1 MTTSNKDR
9 TKNLFRNASW
19 LFGAKTAAGIF
30 SALQTV
36 IIARMA
42 GAAEYGL
49 LVLIIAYV
57 GILYVICSFQ
67 FWETVVKYVGSFWEE
82 GDKQRTAAM
91 IKASYIVDTSSGFV
105 AFLISILTA
114 GLMNEYFI
122 KSPGAELLIKLFSI
136 SLLIDTTNYTSDAIL
151 RVFNKYK
158 SISFVLSITNLF
170 RLILVAIAL
179 YMKLGLQEIIYAYI
193 AASVVGICTRIFI
206 VNTTLRQNGMA
217 DWWSSD
223 LSLIKDSWKGITW
236 FIANSSIAKTLTLA
250 SDNYL
255 GVMILGYFAGNE
267 ATGLYKVARNC
278 TTIIK
283 RFMDPVYEAIYPDLV
298 NISQLNKID
307 EFWDFI
313 KSSTKTLVMVS
324 TPVAIVLMLFAEFII
339 SLIFGDEYLP
349 AADALRV
356 VTIAIMISQLSFW
369 NSPALLALGRPGL
382 RTVIRACTTVVYLGA
397 LFTLV
402 PRYSYNG
409 AAFSFLTYATIVT
422 IVCFVNIK
430 YLIGHISKQKP

>member
-1 MTTSNKDR
+1 MR
-9 TKNLFRNASW
+9 P
-19 LFGAKTAAGIF
+19 
-30 SALQTV
+30 V
-36 IIARMA
+36 
-42 GAAEYGL
+42 
-49 LVLIIAYV
+49 
-57 GILYVICSFQ
+57 
-67 FWETVVKYVGSFWEE
+67 
-82 GDKQRTAAM
+82 
-91 IKASYIVDTSSGFV
+91 
-105 AFLISILTA
+105 
-114 GLMNEYFI
+114 
-122 KSPGAELLIKLFSI
+122 
-136 SLLIDTTNYTSDAIL
+136 
-151 RVFNKYK
+151 
-158 SISFVLSITNLF
+158 
-170 RLILVAIAL
+170 
-179 YMKLGLQEIIYAYI
+179 
-193 AASVVGICTRIFI
+193 SVPI
-206 VNTTLRQNGMA
+206 
-217 DWWSSD
+217 
-223 LSLIKDSWKGITW
+223 SWKGITW